1 MLRKLLKHEFRATAR
16 IMLPLY
22 LILLVTAVGANFS
35 TRGLLETDNNIL
47 NMLGGLLVMAF
58 TFAIMGVCLMSLVLM
73 VERFRKNLLGD
84 EGYVMLTLPASIHQH
99 VWAKLIVSAV
109 WFFATAVAVAVA
121 GGIMAYDVGFVT
133 QFFHAIRTLFDQLT
147 TYYALNGAVLA
158 LELLVLCFL
167 GCVAFSLQFY
177 AAMAVGHSFANHK
190 QALSLA
196 FFFGFQFAIQALVS
210 IALICFDDWKLYRFL
225 PSWDITGMT
234 ADITGMAAAH
244 LVMGVSI
251 AMVVAYGAVFYCITT
266 MTLKKRLNLE

>member
-16 IMLPLY
+16 VMLPLY

-35 TRGLLETDNNIL
+35 TRSLLRTDSNIL

-99 VWAKLIVSAV
+99 VWAKLIVSSV
-109 WFFATAVAVAVA
+109 WFFATVVAVVLA
-121 GGIMAYDVGFVT
+121 GGIMAYDVGFLR
-133 QFFHAIRTLFDQLT
+133 QIFHDIRMIFDQLT
-147 TYYALNGAVLA
+147 AYYALNGAALA
-158 LELLVLCFL
+158 LELLALCFL

-196 FFFGFQFAIQALVS
+196 FFFGFQFAIQVLGS
-210 IALICFDDWKLYRFL
+210 IVLACFEDWNLFRFL
-225 PSWDITGMT
+225 PPWDMS
-234 ADITGMAAAH
+234 GMAAMH
-244 LVMGVSI
+244 LMMGILI
-251 AMVVAYGAVFYCITT
+251 AIVVAYGAIFYCITT